1 MEPDLERWIH
11 AKFVNVRERKTDHEA
26 IAKLHQQVEDGL
38 LLLRVAG
45 VFPTT
50 EAAAAHER
58 LAKGHL
64 RGRLILEF
72 D

>member
-1 MEPDLERWIH
+1 MEPDLERGIH

-38 LLLRVAG
+38 LPLRVAG
-45 VFPTT
+45 VFPAT